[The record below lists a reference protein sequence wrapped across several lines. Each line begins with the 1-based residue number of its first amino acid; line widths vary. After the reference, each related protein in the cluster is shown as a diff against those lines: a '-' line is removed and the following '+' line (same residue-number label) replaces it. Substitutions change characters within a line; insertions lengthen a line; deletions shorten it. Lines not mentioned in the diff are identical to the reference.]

1 MKRERFDSLVP
12 EFFCALGKLY
22 AENPPFFWDYLFHI
36 AKDLLSIFAYFHQ
49 LKEVE
54 DFEYGLDDLVSPLLE
69 EFINNANNPEALR
82 DLMVELSH
90 VRRYLKQEL
99 ELKSSPHP
107 EEAV

>member
-1 MKRERFDSLVP
+1 MKNEKFESLVP
-12 EFFCALGKLY
+12 EFFCALGKLSESKPY
-22 AENPPFFWDYLFHI
+22 FLWGHLFHVVQ
-36 AKDLLSIFAYFHQ
+36 DLLRIFAYFHQ
-49 LKEVE
+49 LEGFE
-54 DFEYGLDDLVSPLLE
+54 DFEYSLDDLVSPLLE